1 MKKVGV
7 VLSGCGVYDG
17 AEIHETVL
25 TLLAIA
31 RNGAQA
37 VCFAPD
43 KQQADVINHLTG
55 EPMQETRNVLIEAA
69 RITRGDIRPL
79 AQAVSTELDALIVP
93 GGFGAAKNLS
103 NFASQGS
110 ESRVD
115 SDLAALA
122 VAMHQAGKPLG
133 FMCIAPA
140 MLPKIFDFPLRLTI
154 GTDIDTAE
162 VLEEMG
168 AEHVPCPVDD
178 IVVDEDNKIV
188 TTPPICWR
196 RTSLRPRVV
205 SINWYHVCWCWLNE
219 KGVTAFLRRIFLRA
233 VVVLA
238 VFWGGGIALFSVMP
252 VPFSAVM
259 VERQLSAWLSGDFG
273 YVAHSDWVS
282 MDEISPWMGLA
293 VIAAED
299 QKFPE
304 HWGFDVSAIE
314 KALAHNERNE
324 NRIRGASTLSQQTAK
339 NLFLWD
345 GRSWVRKGLEA
356 GLTLG
361 METVWSKK
369 RILTVYLNIA
379 EFGDGVFGVEAAA
392 QRYFHKPAS
401 RLSLSEAALLA
412 AVLPNPLRF
421 KANAPSGYVRSR
433 QAWIMRQMRQLGG
446 ESFMRENKL
455 Y

>member
-1 MKKVGV
+1 M
-7 VLSGCGVYDG
+7 
-17 AEIHETVL
+17 
-25 TLLAIA
+25 
-31 RNGAQA
+31 
-37 VCFAPD
+37 
-43 KQQADVINHLTG
+43 
-55 EPMQETRNVLIEAA
+55 
-69 RITRGDIRPL
+69 
-79 AQAVSTELDALIVP
+79 
-93 GGFGAAKNLS
+93 
-103 NFASQGS
+103 
-110 ESRVD
+110 
-115 SDLAALA
+115 
-122 VAMHQAGKPLG
+122 
-133 FMCIAPA
+133 
-140 MLPKIFDFPLRLTI
+140 
-154 GTDIDTAE
+154 
-162 VLEEMG
+162 
-168 AEHVPCPVDD
+168 
-178 IVVDEDNKIV
+178 
-188 TTPPICWR
+188 
-196 RTSLRPRVV
+196 RT
-205 SINWYHVCWCWLNE
+205 
-219 KGVTAFLRRIFLRA
+219 GVTAFLRRIFLRA
-233 VVVLA
+233 VIVLG
-238 VFWGGGIALFSVMP
+238 VFWGGGITLFSVMP

-259 VERQLSAWLSGDFG
+259 VERQLGAWLSGDFG

>member
-1 MKKVGV
+1 M
-7 VLSGCGVYDG
+7 
-17 AEIHETVL
+17 
-25 TLLAIA
+25 
-31 RNGAQA
+31 R
-37 VCFAPD
+37 
-43 KQQADVINHLTG
+43 
-55 EPMQETRNVLIEAA
+55 
-69 RITRGDIRPL
+69 
-79 AQAVSTELDALIVP
+79 
-93 GGFGAAKNLS
+93 
-103 NFASQGS
+103 
-110 ESRVD
+110 
-115 SDLAALA
+115 
-122 VAMHQAGKPLG
+122 
-133 FMCIAPA
+133 
-140 MLPKIFDFPLRLTI
+140 
-154 GTDIDTAE
+154 
-162 VLEEMG
+162 
-168 AEHVPCPVDD
+168 
-178 IVVDEDNKIV
+178 
-188 TTPPICWR
+188 
-196 RTSLRPRVV
+196 
-205 SINWYHVCWCWLNE
+205 
-219 KGVTAFLRRIFLRA
+219 KGVTAFLRRIFLRI
-233 VVVLA
+233 VIVLA
-238 VFWGGGIALFSVMP
+238 VFWGGGIALFSVLP

-259 VERQLSAWLSGDFG
+259 VERQIGAWLSGDFR

-299 QKFPE
+299 QKFPQ

-369 RILTVYLNIA
+369 RILSVYLNIA

-401 RLSLSEAALLA
+401 RLSLSESALLA

-421 KANAPSGYVRSR
+421 KANAPSGYVRNR

>member
-1 MKKVGV
+1 M
-7 VLSGCGVYDG
+7 
-17 AEIHETVL
+17 
-25 TLLAIA
+25 
-31 RNGAQA
+31 R
-37 VCFAPD
+37 
-43 KQQADVINHLTG
+43 
-55 EPMQETRNVLIEAA
+55 
-69 RITRGDIRPL
+69 
-79 AQAVSTELDALIVP
+79 
-93 GGFGAAKNLS
+93 
-103 NFASQGS
+103 
-110 ESRVD
+110 
-115 SDLAALA
+115 
-122 VAMHQAGKPLG
+122 
-133 FMCIAPA
+133 
-140 MLPKIFDFPLRLTI
+140 
-154 GTDIDTAE
+154 
-162 VLEEMG
+162 
-168 AEHVPCPVDD
+168 
-178 IVVDEDNKIV
+178 
-188 TTPPICWR
+188 
-196 RTSLRPRVV
+196 
-205 SINWYHVCWCWLNE
+205 
-219 KGVTAFLRRIFLRA
+219 KGVTAFLRRIFLRT

-259 VERQLSAWLSGDFG
+259 VERQLGAWLSGDFG

-282 MDEISPWMGLA
+282 MDEISVWMGLA

-314 KALAHNERNE
+314 KALAHNECNE

-369 RILTVYLNIA
+369 RILTVYLNVA
-379 EFGDGVFGVEAAA
+379 EFGDGIFGVEAAA
-392 QRYFHKPAS
+392 QHYFHKPAS

-412 AVLPNPLRF
+412 AVLPNPMRF

-446 ESFMRENKL
+446 ESFMREHKL

>member
-1 MKKVGV
+1 M
-7 VLSGCGVYDG
+7 
-17 AEIHETVL
+17 
-25 TLLAIA
+25 
-31 RNGAQA
+31 R
-37 VCFAPD
+37 
-43 KQQADVINHLTG
+43 
-55 EPMQETRNVLIEAA
+55 
-69 RITRGDIRPL
+69 
-79 AQAVSTELDALIVP
+79 
-93 GGFGAAKNLS
+93 
-103 NFASQGS
+103 
-110 ESRVD
+110 
-115 SDLAALA
+115 
-122 VAMHQAGKPLG
+122 
-133 FMCIAPA
+133 
-140 MLPKIFDFPLRLTI
+140 
-154 GTDIDTAE
+154 
-162 VLEEMG
+162 
-168 AEHVPCPVDD
+168 
-178 IVVDEDNKIV
+178 
-188 TTPPICWR
+188 
-196 RTSLRPRVV
+196 
-205 SINWYHVCWCWLNE
+205 
-219 KGVTAFLRRIFLRA
+219 KGVTAFLRRIFLRV

-252 VPFSAVM
+252 VPFSAVI
-259 VERQLSAWLSGDFG
+259 VERQLGAWLSGDFG

-299 QKFPE
+299 QKFPD
-304 HWGFDVSAIE
+304 HWGFDVTAIE

-379 EFGDGVFGVEAAA
+379 EFGDGIFGVEAAA

-421 KANAPSGYVRSR
+421 KANAPSGYVRNR

-446 ESFMRENKL
+446 ESFMRENNL

>member
-1 MKKVGV
+1 M
-7 VLSGCGVYDG
+7 
-17 AEIHETVL
+17 
-25 TLLAIA
+25 
-31 RNGAQA
+31 
-37 VCFAPD
+37 
-43 KQQADVINHLTG
+43 
-55 EPMQETRNVLIEAA
+55 
-69 RITRGDIRPL
+69 
-79 AQAVSTELDALIVP
+79 
-93 GGFGAAKNLS
+93 
-103 NFASQGS
+103 
-110 ESRVD
+110 
-115 SDLAALA
+115 
-122 VAMHQAGKPLG
+122 
-133 FMCIAPA
+133 
-140 MLPKIFDFPLRLTI
+140 
-154 GTDIDTAE
+154 
-162 VLEEMG
+162 
-168 AEHVPCPVDD
+168 
-178 IVVDEDNKIV
+178 
-188 TTPPICWR
+188 
-196 RTSLRPRVV
+196 RT
-205 SINWYHVCWCWLNE
+205 
-219 KGVTAFLRRIFLRA
+219 GVTAFLRRIFLRA
-233 VVVLA
+233 VIVLG

-259 VERQLSAWLSGDFG
+259 VERQLGAWLSGDFG

-304 HWGFDVSAIE
+304 HWGFDVPAIE